1 MKYRH
6 KVKIEQKTTKI
17 KGQKRR
23 VAEHGPWEGKYTDE
37 EIASMVDYD
46 YDYLLDTM
54 YYKME
59 RMVAFFNSKHTH
71 IAGAKKVAKQIEVA
85 LRLLNIIRGKS
96 VTYDEKELEKIVN
109 TSMVFNRDNSDN
121 NTGEYKFRSQEWSL
135 EYYKD
140 PTSKKA
146 TMSDSIYNLTSYSR

>member
-71 IAGAKKVAKQIEVA
+71 IAGAKE
-85 LRLLNIIRGKS
+85 GC
-96 VTYDEKELEKIVN
+96 
-109 TSMVFNRDNSDN
+109 
-121 NTGEYKFRSQEWSL
+121 
-135 EYYKD
+135 
-140 PTSKKA
+140 
-146 TMSDSIYNLTSYSR
+146 

>member
-109 TSMVFNRDNSDN
+109 TRNKSRFKGYTLYGLRKEKAWHVFFL
-121 NTGEYKFRSQEWSL
+121 YL
-135 EYYKD
+135 EHRMRNWWD
-140 PTSKKA
+140 
-146 TMSDSIYNLTSYSR
+146 

>member
-85 LRLLNIIRGKS
+85 LRLLSIIRGKS

-109 TSMVFNRDNSDN
+109 TRNKSRFKGYTLYGLRKEKAWHVFFL
-121 NTGEYKFRSQEWSL
+121 YL
-135 EYYKD
+135 EHRMRNWWD
-140 PTSKKA
+140 
-146 TMSDSIYNLTSYSR
+146 

>member
-6 KVKIEQKTTKI
+6 KVKMEQKTNKV

-59 RMVAFFNSKHTH
+59 RMVAFFNSKYVH
-71 IAGAKKVAKQIEVA
+71 IADAKKVAKQIEVA
-85 LRLLNIIRGKS
+85 MRLLNIIRGKS

-109 TSMVFNRDNSDN
+109 TRNWRRYHTSGLYGLRKEKAWHVFFL
-121 NTGEYKFRSQEWSL
+121 YL
-135 EYYKD
+135 EHRMRNWWD
-140 PTSKKA
+140 
-146 TMSDSIYNLTSYSR
+146 

>member
-46 YDYLLDTM
+46 YDYLLDTI

-109 TSMVFNRDNSDN
+109 TRNKSRFKGYTLYGLRKEKAWHVFFL
-121 NTGEYKFRSQEWSL
+121 YL
-135 EYYKD
+135 EHRMRNWWD
-140 PTSKKA
+140 
-146 TMSDSIYNLTSYSR
+146 

>member
-59 RMVAFFNSKHTH
+59 RMVAFCQGIQSASPVDSYVAPEPWAMPGYDSQV
-71 IAGAKKVAKQIEVA
+71 IMAAGAFIQGSSIELSADGPLHEPYAAYFQGGLTFGHAKFGILKAAQ
-85 LRLLNIIRGKS
+85 RL
-96 VTYDEKELEKIVN
+96 YEKGLL
-109 TSMVFNRDNSDN
+109 VF
-121 NTGEYKFRSQEWSL
+121 
-135 EYYKD
+135 
-140 PTSKKA
+140 
-146 TMSDSIYNLTSYSR
+146 

>member
-6 KVKIEQKTTKI
+6 KVKIEQKTTII

-109 TSMVFNRDNSDN
+109 TRNESRFKGYTLYGLRKEKAWHVFFL
-121 NTGEYKFRSQEWSL
+121 YL
-135 EYYKD
+135 EHRMRNWWD
-140 PTSKKA
+140 
-146 TMSDSIYNLTSYSR
+146 

>member
-6 KVKIEQKTTKI
+6 KVKIEQKTVKV

-23 VAEHGPWEGKYTDE
+23 VADHSPWETKYTDE

-46 YDYLLDTM
+46 YGYLLDTM

-59 RMVAFFNSKHTH
+59 RMVAFFNSKYTH

-85 LRLLNIIRGKS
+85 MRLLNIIRGKS
-96 VTYDEKELEKIVN
+96 DIYDEEELEKIVN
-109 TSMVFNRDNSDN
+109 TRNESRYHGYTLYGLRQEKAWHVFFL
-121 NTGEYKFRSQEWSL
+121 YL
-135 EYYKD
+135 EHRMKNWWD
-140 PTSKKA
+140 
-146 TMSDSIYNLTSYSR
+146 

>member
-6 KVKIEQKTTKI
+6 KVKIVQKTSKI

-59 RMVAFFNSKHTH
+59 RMVAFFNSKYTH

-109 TSMVFNRDNSDN
+109 TRNWRRYHTSGLYGLREAKAWHVFFL
-121 NTGEYKFRSQEWSL
+121 YL
-135 EYYKD
+135 EHRMKNWWD
-140 PTSKKA
+140 
-146 TMSDSIYNLTSYSR
+146 

>member
-59 RMVAFFNSKHTH
+59 RMVTFFNSKHTH

-109 TSMVFNRDNSDN
+109 TRNKSRFKGYTLYGLRKEKAWHVFFL
-121 NTGEYKFRSQEWSL
+121 YL
-135 EYYKD
+135 EHRMRNWWD
-140 PTSKKA
+140 
-146 TMSDSIYNLTSYSR
+146 

>member
-1 MKYRH
+1 MKYRLKMKQKAV
-6 KVKIEQKTTKI
+6 KV

-23 VAEHGPWEGKYTDE
+23 VVEQSESPKEYTDE

-109 TSMVFNRDNSDN
+109 TRNESRFKGYTLYGLRKEKAWHVFFL
-121 NTGEYKFRSQEWSL
+121 YL
-135 EYYKD
+135 EHRMRNWWD
-140 PTSKKA
+140 
-146 TMSDSIYNLTSYSR
+146 

>member
-6 KVKIEQKTTKI
+6 KVKIEQKTSKV

-23 VAEHGPWEGKYTDE
+23 VVEHGPWEGKYTDE

-59 RMVAFFNSKHTH
+59 RMVAFFNSKYTH

-85 LRLLNIIRGKS
+85 LRLLSIIRGKS

-109 TSMVFNRDNSDN
+109 TRNWRRYHTCD
-121 NTGEYKFRSQEWSL
+121 L
-135 EYYKD
+135 
-140 PTSKKA
+140 
-146 TMSDSIYNLTSYSR
+146 YNLREAKAWHVFFLYLEHRMRNWWD

>member
-46 YDYLLDTM
+46 YDYLLDTI

-85 LRLLNIIRGKS
+85 LRLLSIIRGKS

-109 TSMVFNRDNSDN
+109 IRNESRFKGYTLYGLRKEKAWHVFFL
-121 NTGEYKFRSQEWSL
+121 YL
-135 EYYKD
+135 EHRMRNWWD
-140 PTSKKA
+140 
-146 TMSDSIYNLTSYSR
+146 